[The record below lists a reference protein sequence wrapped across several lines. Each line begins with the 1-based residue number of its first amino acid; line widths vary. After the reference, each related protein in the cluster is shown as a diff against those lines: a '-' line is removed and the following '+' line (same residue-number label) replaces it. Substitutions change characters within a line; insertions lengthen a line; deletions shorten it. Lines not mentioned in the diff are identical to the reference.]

1 MRLLRLFV
9 MNFFDIL
16 TLIALVWAV
25 VSGWRSGFVSQLL
38 GLLGII
44 LGIVLSLRYGT
55 AVGEMFG
62 IDARF
67 SVVAGFLITFVATLI
82 VATLIARLIARVLSF
97 IGLGWVNT
105 LLGIV
110 LSIVKGLIVLSML
123 YAAIFALNANLQF
136 VEPQYFDSSISFD
149 LVRKCAEPLFN
160 YWNEAKQALL
170 LQSPKA

>member
-1 MRLLRLFV
+1 

-25 VSGWRSGFVSQLL
+25 ISGWRSGVVSQLL

-44 LGIVLSLRYGT
+44 LGVVLSVRYGA
-55 AVGEMFG
+55 AVGAMFH

-67 SVVAGFLITFVATLI
+67 SAVAGFLITFVI
-82 VATLIARLIARVLSF
+82 TLIAATILAKTIAQVLSF
-97 IGLGWVNT
+97 IGLGWINT

-123 YAAIFALNANLQF
+123 YAAIYALNANLQF
-136 VEPQYFDSSISFD
+136 LELQYFDNSISFD

-160 YWNEAKQALL
+160 FWNEAKQAVLS
-170 LQSPKA
+170 SPQNV

>member
-1 MRLLRLFV
+1 

-16 TLIALVWAV
+16 TLVALVWAV

-44 LGIVLSLRYGT
+44 LGIVLSLRYGA
-55 AVGEMFG
+55 AVGEMFN

-82 VATLIARLIARVLSF
+82 IATLIARLIARVLSF
-97 IGLGWVNT
+97 VGLGWVNT

-110 LSIVKGLIVLSML
+110 LSIIKGLIVLSML

-136 VEPQYFDSSISFD
+136 VEPQYFDNSISFD

-160 YWNEAKQALL
+160 YWEEAKQTLL
-170 LQSPKA
+170 TPKTINA